1 MTTTPPTVATHFWL
15 DQCRFGN
22 LGDALNR
29 PLLRWLGFKPVR
41 CPAVGSA
48 NPDKCLFA
56 IGSLISRWH
65 IRRTGRPIDVWGS
78 GWRGEPLDRERRQ
91 RLTIHAVRG
100 PRTAAALGCS
110 DVPLGDPA
118 LLVPRFH
125 PRPPTPSRGPAIL
138 VPHFSEQSI
147 PNPASVGCDAVV
159 SMRVRQRDGWL
170 GGSVPTAIEV
180 IDQIASADFVLTGAL
195 HAAILA
201 QAYGVRWA
209 AWSGSMIDC
218 PAKWSDWSEYL
229 GVDCVHV
236 ADRWD
241 GEHWWDRSGLHG
253 RIRPLEPLIDAFPYR
268 MKTEA
273 DPVAPDKSA

>member
-1 MTTTPPTVATHFWL
+1 MTSNLPTVATHFWL
-15 DQCRFGN
+15 DHRRFGN

-29 PLLRWLGFKPVR
+29 PLLRWLGFE
-41 CPAVGSA
+41 AVTRQAAGSA
-48 NPDKCLFA
+48 NPDRCLFA

-65 IRRTGRPIDVWGS
+65 IQRTNRPIDVWGS
-78 GWRGEPLDRERRQ
+78 GWRGEPVDARLME

-110 DVPLGDPA
+110 DAPLGDPA

-125 PRPPTPSRGPAIL
+125 PRPSTLSRGPALL
-138 VPHFSEQSI
+138 VPHILEPSI
-147 PNPASVGCDAVV
+147 PDPASVGCDAVV
-159 SMRVRQRDGWL
+159 SMRVRQFGRWIGRT
-170 GGSVPTAIEV
+170 VPTAIEL
-180 IDQIASADFVLTGAL
+180 IDRIASADFVLTGAL

-209 AWSGSMIDC
+209 AWSGSQIDC
-218 PAKWSDWSEYL
+218 PAKWVDWSDYL

-241 GEHWWDRSGLHG
+241 GEHWWDRSGVHG
-253 RIRPLEPLIDAFPYR
+253 RVRPLDPLIDAFPYR
-268 MKTEA
+268 MNAQA
-273 DPVAPDKSA
+273 DPAAPDKPT